1 VSTSGERKCALL
13 LLTLRRSDR
22 RRLLRRL
29 PATSATAIRALI
41 AELEALP
48 LPVAEL
54 AETLLADEVMGL
66 TGDTAPALDQLV
78 ALSRQLSP
86 AWFARV
92 LSVWGGVDRAFCLA
106 MLDEKTAAAVR
117 REGSE
122 PIALPPRLADAMRA
136 EAMALTQQQAEAA

>member
-1 VSTSGERKCALL
+1 MSTPGERKCALL
-13 LLTLRRSDR
+13 LVTLRRGDR

-29 PATSATAIRALI
+29 PATSAKAIRALV
-41 AELEALP
+41 AELDALP

-54 AETLLADEVMGL
+54 AESLLADEVMGL
-66 TGDTAPALDQLV
+66 TGQTAPGLEQLV

-106 MLDEKTAAAVR
+106 MLDDKTAAAVR
-117 REGSE
+117 REDRE
-122 PIALPPRLADAMRA
+122 PLVLPPRLADAVRA